1 MQIFIAD
8 LSGMPYMR
16 VSTLS
21 WRGVVPPGEAQGPA
35 DVGAF
40 RCVRVPACVSC
51 LLIPPHSCATLP
63 AALLLICGAAQ
74 PDPAQLLLLLLLPP
88 HCHPLLTRHVPPP
101 AARSWPLPN
110 SSRAAF
116 FLDATNSLFI
126 AEFRRPQVGGRRRG
140 CALGREERPGGGRMM
155 PRWILL
161 RTHTHPPQIIT
172 FHAGV
177 RGAHEQGPPQ
187 SRPPTSEFNTHT

>member
-51 LLIPPHSCATLP
+51 LLIALVCYIASC
-63 AALLLICGAAQ
+63 
-74 PDPAQLLLLLLLPP
+74 
-88 HCHPLLTRHVPPP
+88 PP
-101 AARSWPLPN
+101 ADMW
-110 SSRAAF
+110 
-116 FLDATNSLFI
+116 
-126 AEFRRPQVGGRRRG
+126 GGS
-140 CALGREERPGGGRMM
+140 A
-155 PRWILL
+155 
-161 RTHTHPPQIIT
+161 
-172 FHAGV
+172 
-177 RGAHEQGPPQ
+177 
-187 SRPPTSEFNTHT
+187 